1 MLDIGC
7 GGGILSEAM
16 ARLGARVVGIDVVE
30 RNIAIA
36 RLHAETSGVAVEYRH
51 VAAETLAG
59 QGERYDVVLNME
71 VVEHVADL
79 PGFLQAGGQLVRP
92 GGLMVI
98 ATLNRTALSWLF
110 AIIGAE
116 YILRWLPR
124 GTHRWRRFPKPRE
137 LERLLARDGLRVTA
151 RTGVRVNP
159 FTRCFR
165 LTRLMAVNY
174 MLVAEK
180 PRRVCSACGYIHFVE
195 PKIGVGV
202 MVVERGR
209 LLLVRRTMQ
218 PERGKWGL
226 PAGYLDAGEEP
237 HRADADAATRRLF
250 RRDSA
255 TLEAMPSPS
264 GILDSP
270 VRFRGDIASWI
281 S

>member
-1 MLDIGC
+1 MATEIKIHASIDPAEVAYYERLAETWWDRQGPFWPLHRLNALRVEYLREQLCRHFGRDAQTPKPLDGLRVLDVGC

-30 RNIAIA
+30 RNITIA
-36 RLHAETSGVAVEYRH
+36 RLHAEHSGVPVDYRY

-59 QGERYDVVLNME
+59 QGESYDVVLNME

-79 PGFLQAGGQLVRP
+79 PGFLQAGDQLVRP

-98 ATLNRTALSWLF
+98 ATLNRTVLSFLF
-110 AIIGAE
+110 AILGAE

-159 FTRCFR
+159 FTRRFR

-180 PRRVCSACGYIHFVE
+180 P
-195 PKIGVGV
+195 
-202 MVVERGR
+202 
-209 LLLVRRTMQ
+209 
-218 PERGKWGL
+218 
-226 PAGYLDAGEEP
+226 
-237 HRADADAATRRLF
+237 
-250 RRDSA
+250 
-255 TLEAMPSPS
+255 S
-264 GILDSP
+264 GH
-270 VRFRGDIASWI
+270 GA
-281 S
+281 